1 MIFLPLKPREP
12 GPLAAGFFDIFL
24 NQRIVSWCIL
34 MHNWSIL
41 LLLVYW
47 HLQTGEASM
56 YKVII
61 VDDEAVVRIGLKNTI
76 NWNEHG
82 FELIGDYANG
92 REAWDAVE
100 LDRPELVISDIS
112 MPFMDGL
119 ELAGLISAQFP
130 YIKMIILTG
139 YDEFEYAQQAI
150 RLKISDFILKPIT
163 AQEIRQLLD
172 RIKAEM
178 DEEKQ
183 RREDLGRLNNQLEH
197 SLPLLKER
205 FLERLVAVGLGK
217 GEIAERFAYFNL
229 PPISPLYLVMVV
241 DIDDFGDRELSSYE
255 HDVEFL
261 RFAAYDIFNE
271 TLDREHVLTFRT
283 REERM
288 VAIIFGHDSESL
300 LYEQGFS
307 LAEEVRYHIEKYLK
321 FTVTIGIGRTC
332 TLAEQLPLSYKSALS
347 VLDYRF
353 LLGKN
358 RVLSIID
365 IEGKPSGYMP
375 LSHDLDRKLAAAVKT
390 GAIQEAYQLIEQ
402 GVAEL
407 KTSLVPVEA
416 CMLQMQKVVL
426 SLMNSVQ
433 ELAVREQESP
443 FEQQMKLM
451 NVFKFKTLD
460 EVEIWLKDMV
470 SSVISTIADNR
481 NYLTNMQIH
490 RAVEYI
496 DTNYANEKMSLQDLC
511 RHVLMSSSYFSL
523 VFKQHTGETF
533 IEYLTGVRVAK
544 AKELL
549 HNSAMKLYEIAEQV
563 GYKDPN
569 YFSILFKKHTGITPK
584 DYREK
589 QIKGSGA

>member
-1 MIFLPLKPREP
+1 
-12 GPLAAGFFDIFL
+12 
-24 NQRIVSWCIL
+24 
-34 MHNWSIL
+34 
-41 LLLVYW
+41 
-47 HLQTGEASM
+47 M

-61 VDDEAVVRIGLKNTI
+61 VDDEAVVRLGLKNTI

-92 REAWDAVE
+92 RDAWEAIEKAA
-100 LDRPELVISDIS
+100 PELIISDIS

-119 ELAGLISAQFP
+119 ELAGLVSAQFP

-150 RLKISDFILKPIT
+150 RLKVADFILKPIT
-163 AQEIRQLLD
+163 AKEIRKLLD
-172 RIKAEM
+172 RIRAEM
-178 DEEKQ
+178 DEETR
-183 RREDLGRLNNQLEH
+183 RREDLGRLKSQLNQ

-217 GEIAERFAYFNL
+217 AEIEERFNYFEL
-229 PPISPLYLVMVV
+229 PPRSPLYLVMVL
-241 DIDDFGDRELSSYE
+241 DIDDFGDREFDSYE

-261 RFAAYDIFNE
+261 RFAAFDIFKE
-271 TLDREHVLTFRT
+271 TLEREEVMLLRT
-283 REERM
+283 REERL
-288 VAIIFGHDSESL
+288 VAIIGGPDNESL
-300 LYEQGFS
+300 LYERVFS

-332 TLAEQLPLSYKSALS
+332 AFPEQLPHAYKTALS

-358 RVLSIID
+358 RVLSILD
-365 IEGKPSGYMP
+365 MEGKHSTSFPP
-375 LSHDLDRKLAAAVKT
+375 KLDWDRKLASAVKT
-390 GAIQEAYQLIEQ
+390 GSIKEANELIEN

-407 KTSLVPVEA
+407 KSSRAPIEA
-416 CMLQMQKVVL
+416 CFLQLQKVVL
-426 SLMNSVQ
+426 SLMNSIQ
-433 ELAVREQESP
+433 ELVVHDIEDSFDR
-443 FEQQMKLM
+443 QMRLM
-451 NVFKFKTLD
+451 DVYQFKTLD
-460 EVEIWLKDMV
+460 EVEIWLKEV
-470 SSVISTIADNR
+470 VRSVISMIADNR
-481 NYLTNMQIH
+481 SHLTNMQIY

-496 DTNYANEKMSLQDLC
+496 DTNYANDKMSLQDLC
-511 RHVLMSSSYFSL
+511 RHVLMSTSYFSL

-533 IEYLTGVRVAK
+533 VEYLTGVRMKK

-549 HNSAMKLYEIAEQV
+549 HSTTLKFYEIAEKV

-584 DYREK
+584 DYRDK
-589 QIKGSGA
+589 QVKESGN